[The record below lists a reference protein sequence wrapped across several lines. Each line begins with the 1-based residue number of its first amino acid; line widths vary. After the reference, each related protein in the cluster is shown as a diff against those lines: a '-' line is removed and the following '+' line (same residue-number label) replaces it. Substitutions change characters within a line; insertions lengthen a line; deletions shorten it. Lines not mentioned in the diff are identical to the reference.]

1 MCQNTI
7 NSHSQVRVMLLSQL
21 AQGVM
26 AVIAGVDGVGE
37 ADSIAR
43 RLQDLGFVDGEP
55 VRVIARGPF
64 GGEPL
69 AVQIGF
75 TRFALRIAE
84 ANRVRVAV
92 GADTP

>member
-1 MCQNTI
+1 M
-7 NSHSQVRVMLLSQL
+7 MLLSQL

-26 AVIAGVDGVGE
+26 AVIAGVEGAGE

-43 RLQDLGFVDGEP
+43 RLQDLGFVDGEQ

-75 TRFALRIAE
+75 TRFALRVAE
-84 ANRVRVAV
+84 ANRVRVALGV
-92 GADTP
+92 PAP